1 MSIYYKYLASSFI
14 IIYSIGKKMYLS
26 NTVDDLEEQMKS
38 EKKTIEV
45 TTSHLYSK
53 TFVLFKKNI
62 EAYGRC

>member
-1 MSIYYKYLASSFI
+1 MSIYSKYLASSFI
-14 IIYSIGKKMYLS
+14 ITTSGKKMYLA

>member
-1 MSIYYKYLASSFI
+1 MSIYSKYFASSFI
-14 IIYSIGKKMYLS
+14 ITTSGKKMYLS
-26 NTVDDLEEQMKS
+26 NTVDDLEEQMQS

-45 TTSHLYSK
+45 TTSNLYSK